1 MREFNLIIIPDP
13 DEPEAAEV
21 YVDGHVDGR
30 PYRFLL
36 DTGAARSGLV
46 LDEYT
51 STFDSVGT
59 HGSSGVFSP
68 VSDDLITV
76 PGIEIGPIS
85 RRNFTL
91 ARAAAA
97 SGKPNL
103 VGMDLLKDLRCH
115 FLFDE
120 QRVVVDA
127 DDASESG
134 YAFEPLVL
142 GPKFHPYLDV
152 QFGDVHA
159 QAVWDTGASLTVVD
173 VDFIHRQPTFFE
185 EVGHS
190 TGTDAAGTQMETP
203 MFVMSAAG
211 IGRHTFPPHRV
222 AGVDLS
228 NMPMDL
234 ILGYSTWSRANWLFD
249 FPGKKWA
256 ISKWLGVP

>member
-1 MREFNLIIIPDP
+1 MGEFKLIIIPDP

-21 YVDGHVDGR
+21 YVDGHVGGR

-36 DTGAARSGLV
+36 DTGAARS
-46 LDEYT
+46 T
-51 STFDSVGT
+51 WFWMSIRPRSTVSGHTFVGCI
-59 HGSSGVFSP
+59 FP
-68 VSDDLITV
+68 VSDDLITM

-103 VGMDLLKDLRCH
+103 VGMDLLKGLRCH
-115 FLFDE
+115 FLFEE

-173 VDFIHRQPTFFE
+173 VNFIHRQPAFFE

-203 MFVMSAAG
+203 MFVMSAAV

-234 ILGYSTWSRANWLFD
+234 ILGYSTWSKANWLFD
-249 FPGKKWA
+249 FPGKKWV